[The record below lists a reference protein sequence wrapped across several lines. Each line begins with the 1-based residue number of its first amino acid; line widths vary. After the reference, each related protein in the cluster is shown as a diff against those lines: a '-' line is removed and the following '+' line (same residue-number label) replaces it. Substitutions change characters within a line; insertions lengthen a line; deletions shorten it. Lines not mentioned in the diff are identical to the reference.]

1 MIEYAHAMGNSV
13 GNLQDYWDII
23 EKYPNLQGGFI
34 WDWVDQSL
42 EYKNEEGKPYLAY
55 GKDFHPDLPTD
66 GNFLNNGLVDPYR
79 QPHPHLSEVKKVYE
93 PVQFYYRDQGV
104 IELQNKNFFSDLSNY
119 EVEIRVFKDG
129 KELLRELKKELL
141 VPPQKTVKLKFD
153 NIPITFESDGEYVLE
168 ASLIQKQATA
178 LIPKG
183 HEVAW
188 DQFILQKKEVQST
201 EISDSGN
208 VFSVQSN
215 DGTIVIS
222 NDKTTL
228 KIKADTGEIQSW
240 EFDGTTITNHPIRP
254 NFWRPPTDNDL
265 GNGMDKWAN
274 IWQDASYNSTARLQ
288 TPPKVIKNGVFY
300 SIDYQLPI
308 DQAMVQLTF
317 TLEQNGTLLVG
328 YQFNPKTSELPNIPK
343 IGMYMTLPT
352 DFSQVAWYG
361 KGPQES
367 YWDRKT
373 AAKIGVYEGKV
384 NEQFHRYSRPQETGN
399 KTDVRWMELSSDKI
413 RLRASS
419 SELLNTSVWP
429 FTMEELDFK
438 SEEAGVSASGLVPI
452 TSKHGA
458 EIEIGDTVQWNID
471 YLQMGVGG
479 DTSWGRMVHDEYLI
493 PSKKYTYSF
502 ELTPERIH

>member
-1 MIEYAHAMGNSV
+1 
-13 GNLQDYWDII
+13 
-23 EKYPNLQGGFI
+23 
-34 WDWVDQSL
+34 
-42 EYKNEEGKPYLAY
+42 
-55 GKDFHPDLPTD
+55 
-66 GNFLNNGLVDPYR
+66 
-79 QPHPHLSEVKKVYE
+79 
-93 PVQFYYRDQGV
+93 
-104 IELQNKNFFSDLSNY
+104 
-119 EVEIRVFKDG
+119 
-129 KELLRELKKELL
+129 
-141 VPPQKTVKLKFD
+141 
-153 NIPITFESDGEYVLE
+153 
-168 ASLIQKQATA
+168 LIQKQATA

-228 KIKADTGEIQSW
+228 TIKADTGEIQSW